1 MPPDAL
7 LEKCRTKSQHR
18 NVTPVRENKREFR
31 VDNDA
36 GITVATIKIDGC
48 YITDNRRRCDYL
60 FELGEP
66 PHHALYVELK
76 GKHIEEA
83 YTQLEATLAYL
94 AERHKG
100 IPRRCYIIASRVP
113 KTTTPKVQQLQRK
126 LARLKV
132 LLEIKTNK
140 HIIKTSAYVG

>member
-1 MPPDAL
+1 M
-7 LEKCRTKSQHR
+7 
-18 NVTPVRENKREFR
+18 
-31 VDNDA
+31 DNDA

-48 YITDNRRRCDYL
+48 YITDNRLRCDYL

-66 PHHALYVELK
+66 PHYALYVELK
-76 GKHIEEA
+76 GSDVGKA
-83 YTQLEATLAYL
+83 YAQLEATLGYFNQ
-94 AERHKG
+94 RHTG
-100 IPRRCYIIASRVP
+100 VPRTCYIIASRVP

-140 HIIKTSAYVG
+140 HTIKTSAYVG